1 MWLINSSVGR
11 KVVMSITGLALILF
25 LTFHM
30 SMNLVA
36 IFSESAYNL
45 ICEFL
50 GANWYALVGTL
61 GLAALFILH
70 IFYAI
75 WLTLQNQKARGSEK
89 YAVYNRNK
97 KVEWSSQNMFVLGLV
112 VVLGLG
118 LHLFNF
124 WYNMQFQEIIG
135 NHTVSLGGTT
145 FAVTDG
151 AGFIQYTFTQP
162 LYVVLYV
169 IWLIALWLHLNHGF
183 WSALQSLGWSNDVWF
198 KRWKVTSTVYTTLL
212 ILGFASVM
220 VVFFVKSLM

>member
-30 SMNLVA
+30 AMNAVA
-36 IFSESAYNL
+36 IFSENAYNL

-50 GANWYALVGTL
+50 GANWYALVASI
-61 GLAALFILH
+61 GLAALFVIH
-70 IFYAI
+70 IFYAA
-75 WLTLQNQKARGSEK
+75 WLTLQNQKARGKEK
-89 YAVYNRNK
+89 YDVNNRNK
-97 KVEWSSQNMFVLGLV
+97 KVEWSSQNMFVLGFV

-135 NHTVSLGGTT
+135 NSSVVLGGSEY
-145 FAVTDG
+145 AVHDG
-151 AGFIQYTFTQP
+151 AGLIKYTFSQP

-198 KRWKVTSTVYTTLL
+198 KRWKAISTVFTTLL
-212 ILGFASVM
+212 VFGFAAVL
-220 VVFFVKSLM
+220 VVFFAQSLM

>member
-30 SMNLVA
+30 SMNIVA
-36 IFSESAYNL
+36 IFSENAYNM

-50 GANWYALVGTL
+50 GANWYALVATL

-75 WLTLQNQKARGSEK
+75 WLTLQNQKARGNEK

-97 KVEWSSQNMFVLGLV
+97 KVEWSSQNMFVLGFV

-135 NHTVSLGGTT
+135 NHSVSLGGATY
-145 FAVTDG
+145 AVTDG
-151 AGFIQYTFTQP
+151 AGFIKYTFTQP
-162 LYVVLYV
+162 LYIVLYV

-183 WSALQSLGWSNDVWF
+183 WSALQSMGWSNDIWF